1 MMVGA
6 ITFDFGGAYAP
17 AFPLPDAS
25 GLMPLS
31 LPEAFFHRHGSSL
44 PLPQPPSDA
53 VMRFETAM
61 GAEPLAS
68 HLAGIKNPVA
78 AGTDPMHTG
87 ADPASLGTDAL
98 QATGTVPMQV
108 EGTDPMPLTGIIVEN
123 SAVKPIL
130 TKNPVSFENPAVEV
144 KVAVPRGTDP
154 VLVDPASKGTVPKPK
169 GTDPVQV
176 VGTDPVQVVGT
187 DPVQVVGTDPVSKG
201 TTQVVGTDPVT
212 RLAVA
217 KEGEVS
223 GREVSVATKVPI
235 APNKESYVASVVDTV
250 SMGTGPVFKGTD
262 PMPRGTDPMPRG
274 TDPMSRG
281 TDPMPQTGIVA
292 ENSADKPALV
302 KIPISSEIP
311 VVEAKVVM
319 PKGTDHNHVVGTD
332 PIPRVTDPVQ
342 VVGTDP
348 VSKGTTQVVGTDHK
362 QEVGTDPVTVSAKV
376 PVAPVRE
383 SEPASRT
390 VLPTEAML
398 SPEMTRLAPETT
410 VQAPASTR
418 LVAVAKPE
426 IKLEPA
432 PVVDKVEQEEEVAAL
447 DAKQPQPL
455 QAMPVA
461 VVADSAG
468 TVDAQSATARE
479 VSAVSAATARTET
492 VVEVVDKLI
501 EAVVSQISVTP
512 SLVKGEGEVYMTL
525 KANVLDGSNITLSAK
540 DGVLAVVVTPATPE
554 AAQAIAAAAPRLEVA
569 LAEHVPTFR
578 NVAVKL
584 GSVSRKGNSDE
595 TA

>member
-1 MMVGA
+1 MTVGA
-6 ITFDFGGAYAP
+6 VTFDFGGAYAP

-31 LPEAFFHRHGSSL
+31 LPEEFLHRHESSL
-44 PLPQPPSDA
+44 PLPQPSSDA
-53 VMRFETAM
+53 VLRFETAM

-68 HLAGIKNPVA
+68 PIVEIKNLVA
-78 AGTDPMHTG
+78 AGTVPMH
-87 ADPASLGTDAL
+87 
-98 QATGTVPMQV
+98 V
-108 EGTDPMPLTGIIVEN
+108 EGTDPMPQTGIIVEN
-123 SAVKPIL
+123 SVEKSIL
-130 TKNPVSFENPAVEV
+130 TKNPVLLDNPVVEV
-144 KVAVPRGTDP
+144 KVVMPRGTDPVLVMPRGTDPVPKVSSPAQVVGTDPVLVRGTDP

-176 VGTDPVQVVGT
+176 MGPVPIASEGTDPR
-187 DPVQVVGTDPVSKG
+187 
-201 TTQVVGTDPVT
+201 QVVGTDPVT
-212 RLAVA
+212 AFAVE
-217 KEGEVS
+217 KKGEVS
-223 GREVSVATKVPI
+223 GREVPVATKVPI

-250 SMGTGPVFKGTD
+250 SMGTGPVFK
-262 PMPRGTDPMPRG
+262 GTDPMPRG

-390 VLPTEAML
+390 VLPTEARL

-418 LVAVAKPE
+418 LVAEAKPE
-426 IKLEPA
+426 IKLEAVPA
-432 PVVDKVEQEEEVAAL
+432 IDKAGAEDDVVAL
-447 DAKQPQPL
+447 DVKKAQPL
-455 QAMPVA
+455 QAAPVA
-461 VVADSAG
+461 VAADPAG
-468 TVDAQSATARE
+468 MVDAQSATARE
-479 VSAVSAATARTET
+479 VSAVSAATARTEA
-492 VVEVVDKLI
+492 VVEVVDKLV
-501 EAVVSQISVTP
+501 EAVVSQITVTP
-512 SLVKGEGEVYMTL
+512 SIIRGEGEVRITL

-540 DGVLAVVVTPATPE
+540 DGALAVVVTPATPE
-554 AAQAIAAAAPRLEVA
+554 AAQTVAVAAPRLEVA

-578 NVAVKL
+578 NVVVKL